1 MDASGRAAAL
11 ASFRYR
17 APLNP
22 RSGSPGFDFYE
33 QERAGETAEEES
45 NEEED
50 DFETDISMVDE
61 QSLHENRSYEDLVS
75 TSEICDSNQEYFR
88 KLEELK
94 AAHMKTMAKLE
105 KLYQNKLYIKGVQP
119 DTTKEQMPGPCFSS
133 VWINSYQPA
142 ILQKSFSESDLNQ
155 PSISV
160 SDLSEHGFS
169 NIEKENMNEVKMM
182 TSAKEYI
189 KNMWND
195 FSVKDYAY
203 THSDSSDSP
212 IVEKPQKKPKEWV
225 PKITVPKPFQMTIRE
240 ERKKKEW
247 LKSRSET
254 EMAFKLMNKQEGEV
268 VQKRRF
274 RANPVPESVFLP
286 LYHEILERNEE
297 RKKSVKERSKKI
309 LLASQKPFT
318 FIAREEQKKE
328 ARKGQLAEAPKPEK
342 RKNPFKAKPV
352 PRSTYSPPLSDRLK
366 EEAFFREIR
375 VHLRAQKL
383 LQNSSLP
390 RTMQTHQS
398 PSRRK
403 PEHMAQGEKPRRRN
417 KASCRVPD
425 FERLHTK
432 LQKQLLEHKNPRPTT
447 VCEPFDLLTLR
458 IPSKKEKILEDI
470 QADEER
476 LKETRW
482 PYLSPRGKVRTRC
495 SRAEHSLCE
504 SSESES
510 PRPTVSS
517 RRRQQ
522 AIRRSLEEKKTLEE
536 DRKRNLAKQRQ
547 RMRELQKLLV
557 ARARAIDTHQSLA
570 QMSKSRMTTLRKN
583 EKERMKEYLQELEEI
598 EKRLKKRPLLFER
611 VAQKNARVSAE
622 KKYSKTLRGLG
633 LCDEFVSKKGQ
644 NAEYLTDQEI
654 ENYSEDEISLDGDK
668 VGEHWGEN
676 DQDGFVS
683 QDDLNQDSETH
694 EDSAEENSALLEKE
708 VGTVKAF

>member
-1 MDASGRAAAL
+1 MDASRRATVL

-22 RSGSPGFDFYE
+22 RSSSPGFDFYE
-33 QERAGETAEEES
+33 QEGASETTEEES

-88 KLEELK
+88 KLEVLK

-133 VWINSYQPA
+133 VWINSSYQPA

-155 PSISV
+155 PSVSV

-254 EMAFKLMNKQEGEV
+254 EMAIKLLNKQEGEV

-328 ARKGQLAEAPKPEK
+328 ARKGQLAEEPKPEK

-352 PRSTYSPPLSDRLK
+352 PRSTYSPLLSDKLK

-510 PRPTVSS
+510 PRPTMSS
-517 RRRQQ
+517 RKRQQ
-522 AIRRSLEEKKTLEE
+522 AI
-536 DRKRNLAKQRQ
+536 
-547 RMRELQKLLV
+547 
-557 ARARAIDTHQSLA
+557 
-570 QMSKSRMTTLRKN
+570 RKN

-611 VAQKNARVSAE
+611 VAQKNARMSAE

-644 NAEYLTDQEI
+644 NGEYLTDQEI
-654 ENYSEDEISLDGDK
+654 ENYSEDEVSLDGDK

-676 DQDGFVS
+676 DQDGSVS

-694 EDSAEENSALLEKE
+694 EDSAEENSALSENE
-708 VGTVKAF
+708 VGTIKAF

>member
-1 MDASGRAAAL
+1 MAAPRRAPAL
-11 ASFRYR
+11 ASFGFQ
-17 APLNP
+17 APLQP
-22 RSGSPGFDFYE
+22 RSRSPRVDFYE
-33 QERAGETAEEES
+33 RERAGGTPEETAAEEG
-45 NEEED
+45 ED
-50 DFETDISMVDE
+50 DFDTDISMVDE

-75 TSEICDSNQEYFR
+75 TPEICDSNQEYYR

-105 KLYQNKLYIKGVQP
+105 KLYQNKLHLKGVQP
-119 DTTKEQMPGPCFSS
+119 DTVKEEMPGTYFSS
-133 VWINSYQPA
+133 VWISSSYQPA
-142 ILQKSFSESDLNQ
+142 ILQKSFSETDLNQ
-155 PSISV
+155 PSSISV
-160 SDLSEHGFS
+160 SDMSETGFS
-169 NIEKENMNEVKMM
+169 NIEKESMNEVKMM
-182 TSAKEYI
+182 TSVKEYI

-212 IVEKPQKKPKEWV
+212 VVEKQEKKPKKWV

-240 ERKKKEW
+240 DKKKKEW
-247 LKSRSET
+247 LKSQSEM
-254 EMAFKLMNKQEGEV
+254 EMAFKLLKKQEEELAR
-268 VQKRRF
+268 KKRF

-297 RKKSVKERSKKI
+297 RKKTVKERSQKI
-309 LLASQKPFT
+309 LLTSQKPFT

-328 ARKGQLAEAPKPEK
+328 ARKMQLADVPKSK
-342 RKNPFKAKPV
+342 KKKNQFKARPV
-352 PRSTYSPPLSDRLK
+352 PRSTYSSTLSDRVK
-366 EEAFFREIR
+366 EEEFFREIR
-375 VHLRAQKL
+375 VHLRAQEL

-390 RTMQTHQS
+390 GNMQAHQS
-398 PSRRK
+398 LSKRK
-403 PEHMAQGEKPRRRN
+403 PKHPEQGEKTRYRN
-417 KASCRVPD
+417 KVKYQVPD
-425 FERLHTK
+425 FETLHTK
-432 LQKQLLEHKNPRPTT
+432 FQKQLLEQKNPRPTT

-482 PYLSPRGKVRTRC
+482 PYLSPRGKVRARC
-495 SRAEHSLCE
+495 SKTEYPLCE

-510 PRPTVSS
+510 PRATVSS

-536 DRKRNLAKQRQ
+536 DRKRSLAMQRQ
-547 RMRELQKLLV
+547 RMRELQKLLM

-611 VAQKNARVSAE
+611 VAQKNARISAE
-622 KKYSKTLRGLG
+622 KHYSNTLRGLG

-654 ENYSEDEISLDGDK
+654 EHYSEDEP
-668 VGEHWGEN
+668 
-676 DQDGFVS
+676 
-683 QDDLNQDSETH
+683 
-694 EDSAEENSALLEKE
+694 
-708 VGTVKAF
+708 

>member
-522 AIRRSLEEKKTLEE
+522 AIR
-536 DRKRNLAKQRQ
+536 
-547 RMRELQKLLV
+547 
-557 ARARAIDTHQSLA
+557 
-570 QMSKSRMTTLRKN
+570 KN